1 MKKKI
6 LTLLILAAM
15 LVCLLPTAAFA
26 LKPGDAL
33 PYSKYCSACGQTA
46 LHMYLDGYTKG
57 TYNASSGDYFH
68 IIHAHDDWEHTLDH
82 EQHCFTPRFGDYT
95 IEYAQLSA
103 SSGQDPARYHKAT
116 CVCGLSLNKEHNYS
130 EYQSGKRSCSDC
142 GYVQTCDHSGN
153 TNPTCLST
161 TCSVCGGSGRVTI
174 SQRSPFGVVQTQRAC
189 DACHGKGMII
199 DSPCPKCGGSGRKR
213 KTRTVDITVPAGIKG
228 RQILNVGGR
237 GNAGY
242 NGGPSGDLHV
252 YVNVQ
257 PHPVFERRGDDVWCN
272 LPLTFAQAALGA
284 EVVVPTLDGKVSYQV
299 HEGTQPGDVF
309 KLKGKGIQ
317 RLNGRGKG
325 DQYVRVTIEVPKNL
339 NAKQK
344 NLIKEFE
351 NVTNEKNYAQRNSFF
366 EKIKRMFNE

>member
-1 MKKKI
+1 M
-6 LTLLILAAM
+6 
-15 LVCLLPTAAFA
+15 
-26 LKPGDAL
+26 
-33 PYSKYCSACGQTA
+33 
-46 LHMYLDGYTKG
+46 
-57 TYNASSGDYFH
+57 
-68 IIHAHDDWEHTLDH
+68 
-82 EQHCFTPRFGDYT
+82 
-95 IEYAQLSA
+95 
-103 SSGQDPARYHKAT
+103 
-116 CVCGLSLNKEHNYS
+116 
-130 EYQSGKRSCSDC
+130 
-142 GYVQTCDHSGN
+142 
-153 TNPTCLST
+153 
-161 TCSVCGGSGRVTI
+161 
-174 SQRSPFGVVQTQRAC
+174 
-189 DACHGKGMII
+189 
-199 DSPCPKCGGSGRKR
+199 
-213 KTRTVDITVPAGIKG
+213 
-228 RQILNVGGR
+228 
-237 GNAGY
+237 
-242 NGGPSGDLHV
+242 
-252 YVNVQ
+252 NVQ